1 MKIALF
7 CVLNKSGEMTLP
19 LLLFPIF
26 ETFVKYFSKSVYDS
40 FVEDKMLYKM
50 HYIKFSRQISIILK
64 KGLQ

>member
-1 MKIALF
+1 MALF
-7 CVLNKSGEMTLP
+7 CVLNKSGEMTS

-26 ETFVKYFSKSVYDS
+26 EAFVKHFSESLHDS

-50 HYIKFSRQISIILK
+50 HYIKVSRRISIILK